1 MVQLKW
7 WGGACAV
14 AVVLA
19 AAGVAHASGA
29 TFAITA
35 EGAKLGA
42 PEDGDIPKYTLK
54 VDVGQ
59 TVTLAAQGMVL
70 PRGGNPAPAE
80 PDAAAWL
87 FDDAAFQLQP
97 LEKEKADKTKAVVV
111 LKALKPGTTKVR
123 FVGNILGYER
133 KYDVVVEV
141 AAEKK

>member
-1 MVQLKW
+1 MIHLVRLRS
-7 WGGACAV
+7 ALAV
-14 AVVLA
+14 LGVLA
-19 AAGVAHASGA
+19 AAAPALASGA
-29 TFAITA
+29 SFVLSA

-54 VDVGQ
+54 VAAGQ
-59 TVTLAAQGMVL
+59 TVTLTAQGMVM
-70 PRGGNPAPAE
+70 PRGGAAAPGE

-97 LEKEKADKTKAVVV
+97 LEKEKADKTKASVV

-123 FVGNILGYER
+123 FVGNILGYEK
-133 KYDVVVEV
+133 KYDVLVEV